1 MKPWAYQPQARDEL
15 AHEMAWYEAR
25 EPGLGVELL
34 DLLEQTLDRNAE
46 HAMPGTRAMASAPE
60 HFRRLLITRFPFA
73 LIVDARQEKRLVLA
87 LAHLKRRP
95 NYWRRRLRPI
105 APSPSTKT

>member
-15 AHEMAWYEAR
+15 AHEMAWYEER
-25 EPGLGVELL
+25 EPGLGLELIGLVEAA
-34 DLLEQTLDRNAE
+34 LDRNAE

-73 LIVDARQEKRLVLA
+73 LIVDAREDIRLVLA
-87 LAHLKRRP
+87 VAHSRRRP
-95 NYWRRRLRPI
+95 NYWRRRLGRVAI
-105 APSPSTKT
+105 KTR